1 MTNLTTKNKVLDAA
15 AYLSSHLDSVPR
27 IGIVLG
33 TGLGDLA
40 KTLEKS
46 RLFSYADIPFFP
58 ESTVRFHA
66 GQLLSGEMSG
76 KSTLIMQGRF
86 HYYEGYSMQDI
97 TLPIRV
103 MHHLGVRVLIVSNA
117 VGGIRKHVRPG
128 TLALITD
135 HINLMGDNPL
145 IGPYEEFLG
154 LRFPDMSEPYSIE
167 LRNLAHQIADELG
180 ITLIDTVYAAVSGP
194 SFETPA
200 EIRMLQTLGADSVGM
215 SVVPEVLV
223 ARQLGMSVLGISAI
237 TDQAL
242 PENMPPIT
250 HEQVSEIAQKITPD
264 FNRLLQ
270 EFIKRTFV

>member
-1 MTNLTTKNKVLDAA
+1 MKNKVLDAA
-15 AYLSSHLDSVPR
+15 TFVATQFDPAPK

-40 KTLEKS
+40 DTLVNS
-46 RLFSYADIPFFP
+46 RHLLYSDIPHFP
-58 ESTVRFHA
+58 ESTVHFHA
-66 GQLLSGEMSG
+66 GRLVCGEVSG
-76 KSTLIMQGRF
+76 KHMLIMQGRF

-103 MHHLGVRVLIVSNA
+103 MYQLGIRTLILSNA
-117 VGGIRKHVRPG
+117 VGGIRERVRPG

-135 HINLMGDNPL
+135 HINLMGDSPL

-154 LRFPDMSEPYSIE
+154 LRFPDMSQPYSKS
-167 LRNLAHQIADELG
+167 LRNLAHQVAHDLG
-180 ITLIDTVYAAVSGP
+180 ITLIDTIYAAVSGP

-200 EIRMLQTLGADSVGM
+200 EIRMLQILGADSVGM
-215 SVVPEVLV
+215 SVVPETLV
-223 ARQLGMSVLGISAI
+223 ARQLGMSILGISAI

-250 HEQVSEIAQKITPD
+250 HEQVSQTAKKITPD
-264 FNRLLQ
+264 FNRLITEL
-270 EFIKRTFV
+270 IKRITV